1 MEKEELLNNSQADLQ
16 TMFSDQIELIKKL
29 DEKIDVMTSSKL
41 KAVMKLIARHPM
53 VPEDSEMKEDIKDAY
68 MIMVALKDLY
78 LNQFLAGA
86 IQHDTAEKIKA
97 EGENNE

>member
-29 DEKIDVMTSSKL
+29 DDKIDSLTSSKL
-41 KAVMKLIARHPM
+41 KAVLKLVARHPM
-53 VPEDSEMKEDIKDAY
+53 VPEDSGLTGDIKEAY
-68 MIMVALKDLY
+68 DILVAIKELY

-86 IQHDTAEKIKA
+86 INHDTAEKIKA
-97 EGENNE
+97 EGDTK